1 MADPTQRA
9 AILRIRDLSPSVREL
24 VLSPVE
30 RPIPFQPGQ
39 WISLKL
45 PVGER
50 PPLVR
55 AYSMA
60 EPEASTGHLV
70 LALDRVPQGLGS
82 GYLFTL
88 TEQDEVLLAGPYGNF
103 MPPDPLQKDLLLIAR
118 YTGIVPIRCIL
129 RHLFRTTP
137 THRVTLVYGAPS
149 RTELIYHDEFVALSE
164 AQASFRYLPTTW
176 GANDDRPERDAR
188 TNEEHRTEAELVRA
202 LSAGRTDFSPMI
214 CGLKAFVRPLRAYF
228 MELGFDRKDVR
239 VETYD

>member
-9 AILRIRDLSPSVREL
+9 TTLRIRELSPAVREL

-60 EPEASTGHLV
+60 EPEAPTGHLV

-88 TEQDEVLLAGPYGNF
+88 KEGDEVLLAGPYGNF

-149 RTELIYHDEFVALSE
+149 RTELIYHDEFVALSA

-176 GANDDRPERDAR
+176 GATEDRASHREG
-188 TNEEHRTEAELVRA
+188 EHRTEDEIVRA
-202 LSAGRTDFSPMI
+202 VSAGRKDFFPMI
-214 CGLKAFVRPLRAYF
+214 CGLKAFVRPLRAYL
-228 MELGFDRKDVR
+228 MELGFDRRDVR